1 MIESFNNIRCIYI
14 TYTLSRKGVYMKQ
27 EEITIL
33 RVRKG
38 TRSRLRKIALAK
50 RESYDEIIN
59 RLLSNSIEQEESDE
73 SLESKKQKLLKLG
86 ISKELVDLLGI
97 IPEISLEEE
106 KSLIKH
112 AIIRKMIG

>member
-1 MIESFNNIRCIYI
+1 
-14 TYTLSRKGVYMKQ
+14 MKQ

-33 RVRKG
+33 RVKKG
-38 TRSRLRKIALAK
+38 TRSRLRKIAIAK

-59 RLLSNSIEQEESDE
+59 RLLGNFGHEENVE

-86 ISKELVDLLGI
+86 ISKELVDLVGI

-106 KSLIKH
+106 KSFIRR
-112 AIIRKMIG
+112 AVIRKMIG